1 MAGLLHYEA
10 SIQGTL
16 ICFLRWYS
24 SVPVLSWTWVGTGDK
39 KKIHTCLK
47 CLFLL
52 EGYIVTFTCQACC
65 RAWTFYRGAG
75 VGCEHA
81 WNSPQPGAQSHPHWP
96 GDEMETGSLV
106 RSSPPLT
113 ASVSTTFMFRDWP
126 FGRFAAWFL
135 VSAFTDQ
142 WLCWY
147 LIQLCNYSIR
157 YDW

>member
-1 MAGLLHYEA
+1 MRHQYKGRSSAFWDDTAA
-10 SIQGTL
+10 S
-16 ICFLRWYS
+16 
-24 SVPVLSWTWVGTGDK
+24 LSCRGPELAVEIK
-39 KKIHTCLK
+39 KKIHTCLQ

-81 WNSPQPGAQSHPHWP
+81 WDSPQPGAQSHPHWP

-147 LIQLCNYSIR
+147 LIHLCNYSIR